1 MQSVNFVAAYT
12 ASWPVWQ
19 YAYCCQNV
27 ISHRSTTASKE
38 ENRKGMEKEG
48 EKGVKHEEKDEE
60 QQGEG

>member
-1 MQSVNFVAAYT
+1 MQPVNFVAAYT

-38 ENRKGMEKEG
+38 ENRKEMKKRRG
-48 EKGVKHEEKDEE
+48 ERVKHEEKDEK
-60 QQGEG
+60 